1 MDFDT
6 MDLTQLARY
15 LQRDPRELS
24 KLANRGHL
32 PGQKVGGEWRF
43 ARIEINYWVESQLPH
58 STDLEL
64 SAFERSQSPADDQPL
79 VAKFLSVGTIAW
91 PLAAA
96 TRASLYKELVT
107 LAEQSWQVYDPD
119 ALLQAVRQREDRS
132 STALDVG
139 VALLHPRSTLPN
151 TVLGDSVISL
161 GFVPAGLSFGAPR
174 GGSTD
179 LFFLIACA
187 EYGTHLRVL
196 TRLSRMFLV
205 PGFLN
210 KLRSVDTAGD
220 AFRMIEEAEQNLL

>member
-1 MDFDT
+1 

-43 ARIEINYWVESQLPH
+43 ARVEINYWVESQLPH
-58 STDLEL
+58 YTDLEL
-64 SAFERSQSPADDQPL
+64 TAFERSQSAAVDQPL
-79 VAKFLSVGTIAW
+79 VAKFLSQSTIAW

-96 TRASLYKELVT
+96 TRASVYKELVT

-119 ALLQAVRQREDRS
+119 ALLQAVRQREERS
-132 STALDVG
+132 STALEGG

-161 GFVPAGLSFGAPR
+161 GYVPAGLPFGAPG

-179 LFFLIACA
+179 LFFLIACS
-187 EYGTHLRVL
+187 EYGAHLRVL

-205 PGFLN
+205 SGFLDR
-210 KLRSVDTAGD
+210 LRSVDTAGD
-220 AFRMIEEAEQNLL
+220 AYRVIEDAERELVPSV